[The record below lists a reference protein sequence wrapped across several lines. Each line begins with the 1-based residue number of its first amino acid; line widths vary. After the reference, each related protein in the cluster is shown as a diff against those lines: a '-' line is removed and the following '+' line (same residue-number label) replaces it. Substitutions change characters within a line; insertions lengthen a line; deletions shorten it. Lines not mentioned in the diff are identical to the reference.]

1 MKECFIFF
9 DNDGVTSSWETW
21 RTDVSLDVPT
31 LVNVN
36 IYKWNTIDKFCRR
49 LHENINV
56 NAVCISCWKEVFD
69 DKKNVETF
77 TKLANIQ
84 RIKFLSDEE
93 FIDKRFA
100 NKEPLERIGL
110 INAYLEKYNP
120 HDYIIIDDE
129 FHDTYSELK
138 YRNIIKTDLYD
149 GFTFKNYLQL
159 KQILLTWGLI
169 DKYAKMYKNEVEQL
183 NTLLAGVF

>member
-21 RTDVSLDVPT
+21 RTDVSLDIPT

-69 DKKNVETF
+69 DKKNVEIF

-93 FIDKRFA
+93 FIDKIK
-100 NKEPLERIGL
+100 NDDLLVLECSSFQ
-110 INAYLEKYNP
+110 LETIKNFRP
-120 HDYIIIDDE
+120 HIAVVLNITEDHLNRHYTME
-129 FHDTYSELK
+129 NYVFLK
-138 YRNIIKTDLYD
+138 AKLLKNL
-149 GFTFKNYLQL
+149 TFLVIYMHFQ
-159 KQILLTWGLI
+159 
-169 DKYAKMYKNEVEQL
+169 
-183 NTLLAGVF
+183 